1 MTVLNNFSTLLTVD
15 IQNMFDELFRY
26 PIGTIGYYSLG
37 VLLAI
42 FYFEYSQSI
51 SNRDLRKTRAY
62 KVLDYIGKSRVRC
75 TNCQIIGAIICLGVI
90 FARYFCFASFNEG
103 ISPQAID
110 RGRWPVWMNGLFNAF
125 AHYIFIASIVM
136 ICLPIF
142 IGKLSIIREILGA
155 PFFRPFARTNFTFA
169 CYQGVGL
176 LIIFF
181 S

>member
-62 KVLDYIGKSRVRC
+62 KVLDYIGKSRMRC
-75 TNCQIIGAIICLGVI
+75 T
-90 FARYFCFASFNEG
+90 
-103 ISPQAID
+103 
-110 RGRWPVWMNGLFNAF
+110 
-125 AHYIFIASIVM
+125 
-136 ICLPIF
+136 
-142 IGKLSIIREILGA
+142 
-155 PFFRPFARTNFTFA
+155 
-169 CYQGVGL
+169 
-176 LIIFF
+176 
-181 S
+181 